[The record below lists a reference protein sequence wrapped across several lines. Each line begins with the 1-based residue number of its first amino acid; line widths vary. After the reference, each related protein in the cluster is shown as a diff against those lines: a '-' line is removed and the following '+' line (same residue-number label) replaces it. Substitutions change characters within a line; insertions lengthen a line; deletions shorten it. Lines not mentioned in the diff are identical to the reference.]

1 MVAYRHSAI
10 LGASFATTPAMTQYE
25 QLADEIHALIHSGS
39 LRVGDRLPS
48 VRQSSERRQ
57 LSQSTVFQAY
67 YLLESRGLIEARPR
81 SGYYVR
87 PRVPAP
93 LQRPKTSRPS
103 PRPHGVA
110 INDLVVALLNQPHDS
125 HVVPLG
131 SAFLDPTLFP
141 VDRLARSL
149 GTAMRRLAPAKLI
162 EELATGQLRL
172 RQQISQRSA
181 ADGIHA
187 GVDEIIITNGAMDA
201 LNLSLQALTQPGD
214 LVLLEAPT
222 FYAPLQAIERLKL
235 RALQLPTSPSDG
247 VSLESVEAAL
257 AAGEVKVCWFMPT
270 FQNPLGALMPD
281 EKKKSLADLLA
292 RYQVPLIEDD
302 VYRDLYFGPRKP
314 RPVKAFDREGW
325 VIHCASFSKTLAP
338 GYRVGW
344 ACAGR
349 WTRDI
354 ERLKV
359 MSSLS
364 ASIPSQAAISD
375 YLSQG
380 GYDLH
385 LRRLRQ
391 TILHHRALMVDAI
404 AESFP
409 AGTKVTQPEGGYF
422 LWVELSRRI
431 DALELMR
438 LAMAAGVSLMPGSLF
453 SADRRFAHC
462 IRLNYGAT
470 SADMVVRGTRILGK
484 LVHQMIGQE

>member
-1 MVAYRHSAI
+1 
-10 LGASFATTPAMTQYE
+10 MTQYE

-48 VRQSSERRQ
+48 VRQSSDRRQ

-87 PRVPAP
+87 PRVQASLP
-93 LQRPKTSRPS
+93 RPKTTRPS
-103 PRPHGVA
+103 PRPNAVA
-110 INDLVVALLNQPHDS
+110 ISDLVVELLNQPRDGHG
-125 HVVPLG
+125 VPLG

-141 VDRLARSL
+141 VDRLARSM
-149 GTAMRRLAPAKLI
+149 GAAMRRLPPAKLI
-162 EELATGQLRL
+162 EELAAGQLRL
-172 RQQISQRSA
+172 RQQISQRYVV
-181 ADGIHA
+181 DGIHA
-187 GVDEIIITNGAMDA
+187 DVDEIIITSGAMDA
-201 LNLSLQALTQPGD
+201 LNLSLQALTKPGD

-235 RALQLPTSPSDG
+235 RALQLPTCPSDG
-247 VSLESVEAAL
+247 VGLESVEAAL
-257 AAGEVKVCWFMPT
+257 AAGDVKACWFMPT
-270 FQNPLGALMPD
+270 FQNPLGALMPE
-281 EKKKSLADLLA
+281 EKKKALAGLLA
-292 RYQVPLIEDD
+292 KYQVPMIEDD
-302 VYRDLYFGPRKP
+302 VYSDLYFGPRKP
-314 RPVKAFDREGW
+314 RPVKAFDRDGW
-325 VIHCASFSKTLAP
+325 VIHCSSFSKTLAP

-344 ACAGR
+344 ASAGR

-375 YLSQG
+375 YLAQG

-385 LRRLRQ
+385 LRRIRQ
-391 TILHHRALMVDAI
+391 TILHHRAVMVDAI

-409 AGTKVTQPEGGYF
+409 AGTRVTQPEGGYL

-431 DALELMR
+431 DSLELMR
-438 LAMAAGVSLMPGSLF
+438 LGMAAGVSLMPGPLF

-462 IRLNYGAT
+462 IRLNYCST
-470 SADMVVRGTRILGK
+470 SADRVVRGTHILGA
-484 LVHQMIGQE
+484 LVHQMMGQA